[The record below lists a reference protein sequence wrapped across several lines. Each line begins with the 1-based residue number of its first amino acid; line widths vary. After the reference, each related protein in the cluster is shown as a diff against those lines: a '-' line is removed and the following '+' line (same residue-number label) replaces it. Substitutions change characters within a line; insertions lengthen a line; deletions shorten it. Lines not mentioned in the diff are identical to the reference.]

1 MDIINRVPIMNRT
14 TFHDLYER
22 YAADVYRF
30 ALWLSGNPVEAD
42 DIASETFVR
51 VWTSG
56 RKIKTETVKA
66 YLFTIA
72 RNLFLQQQRKQ
83 KRQVSLE
90 QAIQETTSGPQTMV
104 EDRLKLT
111 EVLRQLQNLSE
122 SDRAALVLRV
132 EHELPYAEIARVLGI
147 SLSSAK
153 VKVYR
158 ARLKLTAV
166 RTAWEVSE

>member
-1 MDIINRVPIMNRT
+1 MNQT
-14 TFHDLYER
+14 IFHDLYER
-22 YAADVYRF
+22 YATDVYRF
-30 ALWLSGNPVEAD
+30 ALWLSGNPAEAD
-42 DIASETFVR
+42 DIVSETFVR
-51 VWTSG
+51 AWTSN

-90 QAIQETTSGPQTMV
+90 KAIQETTSGPQAMV
-104 EDRLKLT
+104 EDRLELA
-111 EVLRQLQNLSE
+111 EVLRQLQDLSE
-122 SDRAALVLRV
+122 GERAALVLRV

-153 VKVYR
+153 VKVHR